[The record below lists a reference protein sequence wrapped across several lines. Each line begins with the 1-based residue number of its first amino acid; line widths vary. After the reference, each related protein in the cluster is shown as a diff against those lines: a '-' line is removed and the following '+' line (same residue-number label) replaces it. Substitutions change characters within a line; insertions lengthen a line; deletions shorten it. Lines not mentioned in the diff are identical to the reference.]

1 MFQSRTVVLMY
12 HRVASVRPDPWS
24 LCVSPDHFAEHLDV
38 LQKYHRVRLDQ
49 LSPSGWSI
57 RPKLSVAVT
66 FDDGYADNLHEAAR
80 LLSRYDTPA
89 TFFITT
95 GYVGA
100 DHEFWWDELERI
112 VPAEK
117 YLPLYEKLQ
126 PLAHTDRRQLL
137 NAILMESGAGVS
149 CRPSHRPLTIEEL
162 QTLATDELFEI
173 GAHTI
178 THPLLAAQPVEQ
190 QYNEISGSKA
200 WLEKVLDRPVT
211 SFSYPYGGTHHYTPT
226 TVQAV
231 RDLGFSRAC
240 TTTSRP
246 VRKSDDPCRWGRV
259 QVPDVG
265 GDEFQQMLFA

>member
-1 MFQSRTVVLMY
+1 MFHSRSVVLMY
-12 HRVASVRPDPWS
+12 HRVATVQPDPWS
-24 LCVSPDHFAEHLDV
+24 LCVSPNHFAEHLEV
-38 LQKYHRVRLDQ
+38 LQNYHRVRLDQ

-57 RPKLSVAVT
+57 RPQLSVAIT
-66 FDDGYADNLHEAAR
+66 FDDGYADNLHEAAQ
-80 LLSRYDTPA
+80 LLNRYDTPA

-95 GYVGA
+95 GYVGQGR
-100 DHEFWWDELERI
+100 EFWWDELERI

-117 YLPLYEKLQ
+117 YLPFYEKLQ
-126 PLAHTDRRQLL
+126 PLAHSDRRQLL
-137 NAILMESGAGVS
+137 NTMLIESGGSVS
-149 CRPSHRPLTIEEL
+149 CRPSHRALTIEEL

-178 THPLLAAQPVEQ
+178 THPLLAAQPAEQ
-190 QYNEISGSKA
+190 QYSEISGSKA
-200 WLEKVLDRPVT
+200 WLEKLLDRPVT

-240 TTTSRP
+240 TTASRP
-246 VRKSDDPCRWGRV
+246 VRKSDDPCQWGRV

-265 GDEFQQMLFA
+265 GDEFQKILFA